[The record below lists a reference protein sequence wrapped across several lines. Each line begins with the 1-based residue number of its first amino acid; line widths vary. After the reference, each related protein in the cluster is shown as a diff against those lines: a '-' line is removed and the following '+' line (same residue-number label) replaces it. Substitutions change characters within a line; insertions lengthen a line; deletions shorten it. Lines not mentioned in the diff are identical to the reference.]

1 MISVLDKTKKN
12 KKFRKTL
19 LILSLIAVIIASII
33 GGGSLAYKTYRGD
46 TYNKVTTS
54 GLSVKLWN
62 LAADGTNMSLYIN
75 EIQPWKTV
83 ENRVFAEND
92 GVETEFL
99 RIKINPVVTKA
110 DGTKELFSYI
120 SFSFNETDWT
130 YRNGY
135 YYYNS
140 AVAPGGNTTNLYDLI
155 SFPYFPLE
163 DYQEATL
170 HVEITVEAVQYANNG
185 DSALTAEGWE
195 EVLNA

>member
-1 MISVLDKTKKN
+1 MTLILKN
-12 KKFRKTL
+12 KKKKRVRKVL
-19 LILSLIAVIIASII
+19 IILSLVVIIIASII
-33 GGGSLAYKTYRGD
+33 GGGSLAYKTYQGD

-62 LAADGTNMSLYIN
+62 LASDGTSMSLYIN

-92 GVETEFL
+92 GAETEFL
-99 RIKINPVVTKA
+99 RMKINLVVTKS
-110 DGTKELFSYI
+110 DGTKEVFNYI
-120 SFSFNETDWT
+120 TFSFNESDWT

-140 AVAPGGNTTNLYDLI
+140 AVAPGGNTTNLYDQI
-155 SFPYFPLE
+155 YFPYFPLE
-163 DYQEATL
+163 NYQEASL
-170 HVEITVEAVQYANNG
+170 HIEITVEAVQYANNS

-195 EVLNA
+195 EVLNG